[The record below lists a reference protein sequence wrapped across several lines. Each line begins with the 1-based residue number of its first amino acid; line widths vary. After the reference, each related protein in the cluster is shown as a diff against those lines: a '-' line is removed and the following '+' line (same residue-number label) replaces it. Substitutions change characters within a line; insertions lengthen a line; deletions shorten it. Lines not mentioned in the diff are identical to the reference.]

1 MLKQFISHLS
11 DKHNIQAP
19 AKVLLAVSG
28 GLDSMVML
36 ELFHQS
42 GFSVGIAHV
51 NFELRGEESDGD
63 EALVKNVC
71 QQKNI
76 PFFTT
81 HFFTKDYAN
90 EKGISVQMAAR
101 ELRYKWFESL
111 AEEHNYEWIATA
123 HHLNDSIETAVFNW
137 TNAASLAGLCGI
149 AAQHGKIIRP
159 LLFARRKELED
170 FAKENSVIW
179 REDSSNDSDVY
190 KRNFIRHQI
199 IPKLK
204 ELNPSLESSFM
215 RGQRKLQGELSFLN
229 HALQQWKNQFVSI
242 QNDVVNI
249 DKKGFNEID
258 AAAIILYKVAEPFG
272 FNFDVCEEVLQALH
286 EQSGKRFL
294 SNSYQMIVDR
304 SKLLISKQVDE
315 LDAVLI
321 ERDQTDAF
329 LGNWH
334 LKIRV
339 GTKQVP
345 INDLNV
351 AMLDFARLQ
360 FPLKWRQWQAGDTFY
375 PLGMK
380 GSKKVS
386 DLLIDNKVSLVDKTK
401 VTVLTSG
408 EEIIWVVGHRLDE
421 RFKLSE
427 NTKETLILTLN
438 PYFT

>member
-1 MLKQFISHLS
+1 VLKQFISHLS
-11 DKHNIQAP
+11 DKHNIQTP

-36 ELFHQS
+36 ELFRLS
-42 GFSVGIAHV
+42 GFSIGIAHV
-51 NFELRGEESDGD
+51 NFKLRGEESDGD

-76 PFFTT
+76 PFYTT
-81 HFFTKDYAN
+81 HFSTKDYAK

-101 ELRYKWFESL
+101 ELRYTWFTSL

-123 HHLNDSIETAVFNW
+123 HHLNDSIETALFNW
-137 TNAASLAGLCGI
+137 TNAGSLAGLGGI
-149 AAQHGKIIRP
+149 SAQHGKIIRP
-159 LLFARRKELED
+159 LLFAKRKELED
-170 FAKENSVIW
+170 FAKDHSVIW
-179 REDSSNDSDVY
+179 RDDSSNDSDVY

-204 ELNPSLESSFM
+204 EINPSLEASFM

-229 HALQQWKNQFVSI
+229 YAFQQWKNQFVTTENNVVSI
-242 QNDVVNI
+242 NKN
-249 DKKGFNEID
+249 GFKEID
-258 AAAIILYKVAEPFG
+258 GAAIILYKVAEPFG
-272 FNFDVCEEVLQALH
+272 FNFDVCEEVIQVLH

-294 SNSYQMIVDR
+294 SASHQMIVDR
-304 SKLLISKQVDE
+304 SQLLISKQGDE
-315 LDAVLI
+315 LEAVLI
-321 ERDQTDAF
+321 EMDQTDVF

-334 LKIRV
+334 LKISA
-339 GTKQVP
+339 GAKQAP
-345 INDLNV
+345 INDSNV

-386 DLLIDNKVSLVDKTK
+386 DLLIDNKVSLVNKTK
-401 VTVLTSG
+401 VTVITSD

-427 NTKETLILTLN
+427 STKETLILTLS

>member
-1 MLKQFISHLS
+1 
-11 DKHNIQAP
+11 
-19 AKVLLAVSG
+19 
-28 GLDSMVML
+28 MVML

-42 GFSVGIAHV
+42 GFSIGIAHV
-51 NFELRGEESDGD
+51 NFKLRGEESDGD
-63 EALVKNVC
+63 EALVKRVC

-76 PFFTT
+76 PFYTT
-81 HFFTKDYAN
+81 HFSTKDYAK

-101 ELRYKWFESL
+101 ELRYNWFATLGEQY
-111 AEEHNYEWIATA
+111 NYEWIATA
-123 HHLNDSIETAVFNW
+123 HHLNDSIETALFNW
-137 TNAASLAGLCGI
+137 TNAASLAGLGGI
-149 AAQHGKIIRP
+149 TAQHGKIIRP
-159 LLFARRKELED
+159 LLFAKRKELED
-170 FAKENSVIW
+170 FATEHSVIW
-179 REDSSNDSDVY
+179 RDDSSNDSDVY

-229 HALQQWKNQFVSI
+229 YAFQQWKNQFVTTE
-242 QNDVVNI
+242 NNVVSI
-249 DKKGFNEID
+249 DKNGFKEID
-258 AAAIILYKVAEPFG
+258 GAAIILYKVAEPFG
-272 FNFDVCEEVLQALH
+272 FNFDVCEEVIQVLH

-294 SNSYQMIVDR
+294 SASHQMIVDR

-315 LDAVLI
+315 LEAVLI
-321 ERDQTDAF
+321 EKGQSDAF

-334 LKIRV
+334 LKISA
-339 GTKQVP
+339 GAKQAP
-345 INDLNV
+345 INDFNV

-386 DLLIDNKVSLVDKTK
+386 DLLIDNKVSLVDKAK

-421 RFKLSE
+421 RFKLNES
-427 NTKETLILTLN
+427 TKEVLILTLS

>member
-11 DKHNIQAP
+11 DKHNIQTP
-19 AKVLLAVSG
+19 AKILLAVSG

-42 GFSVGIAHV
+42 GFSIGIAHV
-51 NFELRGEESDGD
+51 NFKLRGEESDGD
-63 EALVKNVC
+63 EALVKRVC

-76 PFFTT
+76 PFYTT
-81 HFFTKDYAN
+81 HFSTKDYAK

-101 ELRYKWFESL
+101 ELRYNWFATLGEQY
-111 AEEHNYEWIATA
+111 NYEWIATA
-123 HHLNDSIETAVFNW
+123 HHLNDSIETALFNW
-137 TNAASLAGLCGI
+137 TNAASLAGLGGI
-149 AAQHGKIIRP
+149 TAQHGKIIRP
-159 LLFARRKELED
+159 LLFAKRKELED
-170 FAKENSVIW
+170 FATEHSVIW
-179 REDSSNDSDVY
+179 RDDSSNDSDVY

-229 HALQQWKNQFVSI
+229 YAFQQWKNQFVTTE
-242 QNDVVNI
+242 NNVVSI
-249 DKKGFNEID
+249 DKNGFKEID
-258 AAAIILYKVAEPFG
+258 GAAIILYKVAEPFG
-272 FNFDVCEEVLQALH
+272 FNFDVCEEVIQVLH

-294 SNSYQMIVDR
+294 SASHQMIVDR

-315 LDAVLI
+315 LEAVLI
-321 ERDQTDAF
+321 EKGQSDAF

-334 LKIRV
+334 LKISA
-339 GTKQVP
+339 GAKQAP
-345 INDLNV
+345 INDFNV

-386 DLLIDNKVSLVDKTK
+386 DLLIDNKVSLVDKAK

-421 RFKLSE
+421 RFKLNES
-427 NTKETLILTLN
+427 TKEVLILTLS